1 MMRTAWF
8 LLGGAL
14 MACGGLVGSAMALD
28 SDNKG
33 PEVELG
39 NLKSRVP
46 ADWKE
51 VEPSPI
57 QKQGGR
63 IKSFVIPKTG
73 DDKYDADVLVFYFA
87 GQGGS
92 VKENVKRWKDMFIP
106 PQGKGI
112 EEVAKTDEFKVG
124 KATVTYVD
132 IQGTY
137 KFKKAP
143 FVPDDQAERRPN
155 YRMIGVYFD
164 CEGGPYFI
172 RFVGPAKAVEQ
183 HKKGFDSWLKS
194 FK

>member
-1 MMRTAWF
+1 MKRTAWL
-8 LLGGAL
+8 LLGGAFL
-14 MACGGLVGSAMALD
+14 AGGWLLSPAAAQDKGG
-28 SDNKG
+28 KG
-33 PEVELG
+33 PVVELG
-39 NLKSRVP
+39 NLKSRAP

-63 IKSFVIPKTG
+63 IKSFVLPKAG
-73 DDKYDADVLVFYFA
+73 DDKYDADVLIFYFG

-106 PQGKGI
+106 PQGKTPDD
-112 EEVAKTDEFKVG
+112 VAKTEEFKAG
-124 KATVTYVD
+124 KASVTYVD

-155 YRMIGVYFD
+155 YRMVGVYFD

-172 RFVGPAKAVEQ
+172 RFVGPAKTVEQ
-183 HKKGFDSWLKS
+183 YKKGFDEWLKA
-194 FK
+194 FE